1 MADKVVGIVVSIQG
15 KNDLSKSLTE
25 INKDLSKTTSA
36 LKDVDKAL
44 QLDPSNLELA
54 AQKQALLTKAIEETE
69 DKLSVMR
76 QVAEDAAKGL
86 AEGTVSQEQYAQL
99 TAEIVKTEAGLKDL
113 QSQAG
118 GTAGEMDE
126 IGEGA
131 DEAGEEMA
139 ELAEESK
146 ETSGAMKALEG
157 VAAATGAAMAA
168 AFASAVAAAKEVTA
182 ALVDCTLSA
191 GDYVDEINTLSQKT
205 GVSTETL
212 QEWNYVAGLIDVD
225 VNTLTGTM
233 TKLEKSMN
241 SANEADA
248 KYYETLDQLDQKL
261 KAGKIT
267 QKEYNEAVEEA
278 LEKSTTGYDKLG
290 ISVTDA
296 NGNLRDSEE
305 VMFEVLQ
312 ALSEMEAGTERDLL
326 SMELMG
332 KSAKELGP
340 LLQEGAVD
348 KFKEL
353 SAEAHEVGY
362 VLEGDTFDAFQD
374 FDDQMEKL
382 SKGAEAAKR
391 GLGQI
396 LLPSLNSLAT
406 SGTSLLN
413 KFSVGLRD
421 AGGDV
426 SKVGD
431 LVSELLPEFFNEINK
446 FAPQLFSLIGS
457 VVETLGQILID
468 NLPMLID
475 SAMSIIDTLTQG
487 LLSPDNISKIIDA
500 ALSIVLN
507 LVSYILANIDKI
519 TQAAVQIIVA
529 VVKGI
534 ADALPQLIPAAV
546 DAILTICETLLAPE
560 NLALILDASLQLVLG
575 LTQGIIESLP
585 ELIARLPEI
594 IIGIVDFLLGP
605 EGLDKLISTGFD
617 LFVGLV
623 TKMPEV
629 ITEILGA
636 VGGLI
641 GDIVG
646 KIVEKGVEVWDACK
660 EMFPSLD
667 DVMTWGSDMIH
678 GIIGGITGA
687 LGDLWDACTDVASGI
702 ADFLGFSVP
711 EKGPLHEWAFNNP
724 GSDMVDLWA
733 EGVEKELPTL
743 QTSLDLMASTIQTG
757 TSPDYSDTL
766 SSINSTLG
774 TIATADRVQETKVYI
789 GTELF
794 AAQMTRLQAASDIF
808 NGGRA

>member
-44 QLDPSNLELA
+44 QLDPGNLELA

-69 DKLSVMR
+69 NKLSVMR

-168 AFASAVAAAKEVTA
+168 AFTAALAAAKEVA
-182 ALVDCTLSA
+182 GALVEMTNGTA
-191 GDYVDEINTLSQKT
+191 DYVDELNTMSAKT
-205 GVSTETL
+205 GISTEHL
-212 QEWNYVAGLIDVD
+212 QEMKYAFDGLIDVSMD
-225 VNTLTGTM
+225 TVTGSM
-233 TKLEKSMN
+233 TKLEKSMA
-241 SANEADA
+241 SAADSQAKLENQAEAWWEQVE
-248 KYYETLDQLDQKL
+248 KGTMTME
-261 KAGKIT
+261 
-267 QKEYNEAVEEA
+267 EYDRKVAEGEDNY
-278 LEKSTTGYDKLG
+278 TKLG
-290 ISVTDA
+290 ISIRDSQ
-296 NGNLRDSEE
+296 GNLRDSEE
-305 VMFEVLQ
+305 VFWDVID
-312 ALSEMEAGTERDLL
+312 ALGQMEDGTERDLL
-326 SMELMG
+326 AMELMG
-332 KSAKELGP
+332 KSAKDLNP
-340 LLQEGAVD
+340 LIEAGSE
-348 KFKEL
+348 KFRDL
-353 SAEAHEVGY
+353 AQEAHDVGY
-362 VLEGDTFDAFQD
+362 VIEDQGVLDAFQEY
-374 FDDQMEKL
+374 DDQMERL
-382 SKGAEAAKR
+382 EKGAEAAKR

-413 KFSVGLRD
+413 KFSKGLQES
-421 AGGDV
+421 GGDV

-546 DAILTICETLLAPE
+546 DAILTICETLLAPD
-560 NLALILDASLQLVLG
+560 NLALILDAALQLVLG
-575 LTQGIIESLP
+575 LTTGIINSLP
-585 ELIARLPEI
+585 QLLERLPEI
-594 IIGIVDFLLGP
+594 ITGIVDFLLSD
-605 EGLDKLISTGFD
+605 EGLGQLISTGFD

-629 ITEILGA
+629 VLDILEA

-646 KIVEKGVEVWDACK
+646 KVVEKGVDVWNACK

-667 DVMTWGSDMIH
+667 DVIKWGDDMIH
-678 GIIGGITGA
+678 GIIDGITGA
-687 LGDLWDACTDVASGI
+687 LGDLWDACTSVASGI

-743 QTSLDLMASTIQTG
+743 QTSLDLMASTIQAG

-766 SSINSTLG
+766 SSIDSTLG
-774 TIATADRVQETKVYI
+774 TIASAERVQETKVYI
-789 GTELF
+789 GPELF
-794 AAQMTRLQAASDIF
+794 ARQFTKLEAVAQTYS
-808 NGGRA
+808 GGR

>member
-44 QLDPSNLELA
+44 QLDPTNLELA

-168 AFASAVAAAKEVTA
+168 AFTAALAAAKEVGQ
-182 ALVDCTLSA
+182 ALVDCTVNTA
-191 GDYVDEINTLSQKT
+191 AYADEIDTLSSKT
-205 GVSTETL
+205 GISTERL
-212 QEWNYVAGLIDVD
+212 QEMNYASGLIDVS
-225 VNTLTGTM
+225 VETMTGAM
-233 TKLEKSMN
+233 TKLEKSMDA
-241 SANEADA
+241 ANNADA
-248 KYYETLDQLDQKL
+248 KYYETLDQLDEKL
-261 KAGKIT
+261 KAGKIS
-267 QKEYNEAVEEA
+267 QDEYNAAVQDA
-278 LEKSTTGYDKLG
+278 LEKSSTGYDKLG
-290 ISVTDA
+290 VSVTDA
-296 NGNLRDSEE
+296 NGNLRDNEE
-305 VMFEVLQ
+305 VFWEVID
-312 ALSEMEAGTERDLL
+312 ALGQMEDGTERDLL
-326 SMELMG
+326 AMDLLG
-332 KSAKELGP
+332 KSAKELNP
-340 LLQEGAVD
+340 LIEAGSEGFQKLAD
-348 KFKEL
+348 
-353 SAEAHEVGY
+353 EAHKVGY
-362 VLEGDTFDAFQD
+362 VMEDDTFDAFLE
-374 FDDQMEKL
+374 FDDQMERL
-382 SKGAEAAKR
+382 NKGAEAAKR
-391 GLGQI
+391 GLGTI
-396 LLPSLNSLAT
+396 LLPSLSSLAST
-406 SGTSLLN
+406 GTSALN
-413 KFSVGLRD
+413 KFTVAMNEAD
-421 AGGDV
+421 GDV
-426 SKVGD
+426 SKIGPAM
-431 LVSELLPEFFNEINK
+431 SEIMQEVAGEISK
-446 FAPQLFSLIGS
+446 QAPQLFSLLGT
-457 VVETLGQILID
+457 VVETLGQIIID

-487 LLSPDNISKIIDA
+487 LLSPDNIAKIIDA
-500 ALSIVLN
+500 ALTIVLN
-507 LVSYILANIDKI
+507 LVSYILENIDKI
-519 TQAAVQIIVA
+519 TSAAVQIIVA
-529 VVKGI
+529 VVQGI
-534 ADALPQLIPAAV
+534 AQALPQLIPAAV
-546 DAILTICETLLAPE
+546 DAILTICETLLAPD
-560 NLALILDASLQLVLG
+560 NLALILDAALQLVLG
-575 LTQGIIESLP
+575 LTTGIINSLP
-585 ELIARLPEI
+585 QLLERLPEI
-594 IIGIVDFLLGP
+594 ITGIVDFLLSD
-605 EGLDKLISTGFD
+605 EGLGQLISTGFD

-629 ITEILGA
+629 VLDILEA

-646 KIVEKGVEVWDACK
+646 KIVEKGVDVWNACK
-660 EMFPSLD
+660 DMFPSLD
-667 DVMTWGSDMIH
+667 DVIKWGDDMIH
-678 GIIGGITGA
+678 GIIDGITGA
-687 LGDLWDACTDVASGI
+687 LGDLWDACTSVASGI

-743 QTSLDLMASTIQTG
+743 QTSLDLMASTIQAG

-766 SSINSTLG
+766 SSIDSTLG
-774 TIATADRVQETKVYI
+774 TIASAERVQETKVYI
-789 GTELF
+789 GPELF
-794 AAQMTRLQAASDIF
+794 ARQFTKLEAVAQTYS
-808 NGGRA
+808 GGR

>member
-44 QLDPSNLELA
+44 QLDPGNLELA

-168 AFASAVAAAKEVTA
+168 AFTAALAAAKEVGQ
-182 ALVDCTLSA
+182 ALVDCTVNTA
-191 GDYVDEINTLSQKT
+191 AYADEIDTLSSKT
-205 GVSTETL
+205 GISTERL
-212 QEWNYVAGLIDVD
+212 QEMNYASGLIDVS
-225 VNTLTGTM
+225 VETMTGAM
-233 TKLEKSMN
+233 TKLEKSMDA
-241 SANEADA
+241 ANNADT
-248 KYYETLDQLDQKL
+248 KYYETLDQLDEKL

-267 QKEYNEAVEEA
+267 QDEYNAAVQDA
-278 LEKSTTGYDKLG
+278 LEKSSTAYDQLG
-290 ISVTDA
+290 VSVTDS
-296 NGNLRDSEE
+296 NGNLRDNEE
-305 VMFEVLQ
+305 VFWEVID
-312 ALSEMEAGTERDLL
+312 ALGQMEDGTERDLL
-326 SMELMG
+326 AMELLG
-332 KSAKELGP
+332 KSAKELNP
-340 LLQEGAVD
+340 LIEAGSEGFQKLAD
-348 KFKEL
+348 
-353 SAEAHEVGY
+353 EAHEVGY
-362 VLEGDTFDAFQD
+362 VMEDDTFDAFLE
-374 FDDQMEKL
+374 FDDQMERL
-382 SKGAEAAKR
+382 NKGAEAAKR
-391 GLGQI
+391 GLGTI
-396 LLPSLNSLAT
+396 LLPSLSSLAST
-406 SGTSLLN
+406 GTSALN
-413 KFSVGLRD
+413 KFTVAMNEAD
-421 AGGDV
+421 GDV
-426 SKVGD
+426 SKIGPAM
-431 LVSELLPEFFNEINK
+431 SEIMREVAGEISK
-446 FAPQLFSLIGS
+446 QAPQLFSLLGT
-457 VVETLGQILID
+457 VVETLGQIIID

-487 LLSPDNISKIIDA
+487 LLSPENIAKIIDA
-500 ALSIVLN
+500 ALTIVLN
-507 LVSYILANIDKI
+507 LVSYILENIDKI
-519 TQAAVQIIVA
+519 TSAAVQIIVA
-529 VVKGI
+529 VVQGI
-534 ADALPQLIPAAV
+534 AQALPQLIPAAV
-546 DAILTICETLLAPE
+546 DAILTICETLLAPD
-560 NLALILDASLQLVLG
+560 NLALILDAALQLVLG
-575 LTQGIIESLP
+575 LTTGIINSLP
-585 ELIARLPEI
+585 QLIERLPEI
-594 IIGIVDFLLGP
+594 ITGIVDFLLSD
-605 EGLDKLISTGFD
+605 EGLGQLISTGFD

-629 ITEILGA
+629 VLDILEA

-646 KIVEKGVEVWDACK
+646 KIVEKGVDVWNACK
-660 EMFPSLD
+660 DMFPSLD
-667 DVMTWGSDMIH
+667 DVIKWGDDMIH
-678 GIIGGITGA
+678 GIIDGITGA
-687 LGDLWDACTDVASGI
+687 LGDLWDACTSVASGI

-766 SSINSTLG
+766 SSIDSTLG
-774 TIATADRVQETKVYI
+774 VIASADRVQETKVYI
-789 GTELF
+789 GPELF
-794 AAQMTRLQAASDIF
+794 ARQFTKLEAVAQTYS
-808 NGGRA
+808 GGR

>member
-44 QLDPSNLELA
+44 QLDPTNLELA

-168 AFASAVAAAKEVTA
+168 AFTAALAAAKEVA
-182 ALVDCTLSA
+182 GALVEMTNGTA
-191 GDYVDEINTLSQKT
+191 DYVDEINTLSSKT
-205 GVSTETL
+205 GISTEHL
-212 QEWNYVAGLIDVD
+212 QEMKYAFDGLIDVSMD
-225 VNTLTGTM
+225 TVTGSM
-233 TKLEKSMN
+233 TKLEKSMA
-241 SANEADA
+241 SAASSQEKLENQAEAWWEQVE
-248 KYYETLDQLDQKL
+248 KGTMTME
-261 KAGKIT
+261 
-267 QKEYNEAVEEA
+267 EYDRKVAEGEDNY
-278 LEKSTTGYDKLG
+278 TKLG
-290 ISVTDA
+290 ISIRDSQ
-296 NGNLRDSEE
+296 GNLRDSEE
-305 VMFEVLQ
+305 VFWDVID
-312 ALSEMEAGTERDLL
+312 ALGQMEDGTERDLL
-326 SMELMG
+326 AMELMG
-332 KSAKELGP
+332 KSAKDLNP
-340 LLQEGAVD
+340 LIEAGSE
-348 KFKEL
+348 KFRDL
-353 SAEAHEVGY
+353 AQEAHDVGY
-362 VLEGDTFDAFQD
+362 VIEDQGVLDAFQEY
-374 FDDQMEKL
+374 DDQMERL

-413 KFSVGLRD
+413 KFSKGLQES
-421 AGGDV
+421 GGDV

-475 SAMSIIDTLTQG
+475 SAMQIIDTLTQG

-534 ADALPQLIPAAV
+534 ADSLPQLIPAAV

-560 NLALILDASLQLVLG
+560 NLALLLDASLQLVIG
-575 LTQGIIESLP
+575 LTEGIISSLP
-585 ELIARLPEI
+585 QLIERLPEI

-623 TKMPEV
+623 TKMPDV

-678 GIIGGITGA
+678 GIIDGITGA
-687 LGDLWDACTDVASGI
+687 LGDLWDACTVVASGI

-743 QTSLDLMASTIQTG
+743 QTSLDLMASTIQSG

-766 SSINSTLG
+766 SSIDSTLG
-774 TIATADRVQETKVYI
+774 SIASTERVQETKVYI

-794 AAQMTRLQAASDIF
+794 ATQFSRIRSVGDF
-808 NGGRA
+808 FSGGR

>member
-168 AFASAVAAAKEVTA
+168 AFTAALAAAKEVGQ
-182 ALVDCTLSA
+182 ALVDCTVNTA
-191 GDYVDEINTLSQKT
+191 AYADEIDTLSSKT
-205 GVSTETL
+205 GISTERL
-212 QEWNYVAGLIDVD
+212 QEMNYASGLIDVS
-225 VNTLTGTM
+225 VETMTGAM
-233 TKLEKSMN
+233 TKLEKSMDA
-241 SANEADA
+241 ANNADT
-248 KYYETLDQLDQKL
+248 KYYETLDQLDEKL
-261 KAGKIT
+261 KAGKIS
-267 QKEYNEAVEEA
+267 QDEYNAAVQDA
-278 LEKSTTGYDKLG
+278 LEKSTTGYDQLG
-290 ISVTDA
+290 VSVTDA
-296 NGNLRDSEE
+296 NGNLRDNEE
-305 VMFEVLQ
+305 VFWEVID
-312 ALSEMEAGTERDLL
+312 ALGQMEDGTERDLL
-326 SMELMG
+326 AMDLLG
-332 KSAKELGP
+332 KSAKELNP
-340 LLQEGAVD
+340 LIEAGSAG
-348 KFKEL
+348 FKEL
-353 SAEAHEVGY
+353 ADEAHEVGY
-362 VLEGDTFDAFQD
+362 VMEEDTFNSFLE
-374 FDDQMEKL
+374 FDDQMERL
-382 SKGAEAAKR
+382 NKGAEAAKR
-391 GLGQI
+391 SLGSI
-396 LLPSLNSLAT
+396 LLPSLSSLAST
-406 SGTSLLN
+406 GTSALN
-413 KFSVGLRD
+413 KFTVAMNEAD
-421 AGGDV
+421 GDV
-426 SKVGD
+426 SKMGPAISDIMKEVAG
-431 LVSELLPEFFNEINK
+431 EISK
-446 FAPQLFSLIGS
+446 QAPQLFSLLGT

-487 LLSPDNISKIIDA
+487 LLAPDNIAKIIDA
-500 ALSIVLN
+500 ALNIVLN
-507 LVSYILANIDKI
+507 LVSYLLENMDKI
-519 TQAAVQIIVA
+519 TSAAVQIIVA
-529 VVKGI
+529 VVKGL
-534 ADALPQLIPAAV
+534 ADAMPQLIPAAV

-560 NLALILDASLQLVLG
+560 NLALILDAALQLVLG
-575 LTQGIIESLP
+575 LTTGIINSLP
-585 ELIARLPEI
+585 QLLERLPEI
-594 IIGIVDFLLGP
+594 ITGIVDFLLSD
-605 EGLDKLISTGFD
+605 EGLGQLISTGFD

-629 ITEILGA
+629 VLDILEA

-678 GIIGGITGA
+678 GIIDGITGA

-766 SSINSTLG
+766 SSIDSTLG
-774 TIATADRVQETKVYI
+774 VIASADRVQETKVYI
-789 GTELF
+789 GPELF
-794 AAQMTRLQAASDIF
+794 VRQFTKLEAVAQTYS
-808 NGGRA
+808 GGR